1 MDGSGRVVKEV
12 VMSTHTT
19 VVDRLYFVGVVI
31 KGIDGLLELLVGVV
45 LVFAPS
51 LPHTVLEKVAGK
63 VVHHFDSVGPFV
75 SGYLEN
81 LDADLAQSGSWFL
94 IAYLTA
100 HGAIKV
106 GLVYC
111 LLRRLHHIY
120 PVALA
125 VLLVFLGYQI
135 FLLAVN
141 PTVGLALI
149 SLLDAAIIYLVYRE
163 YRELKTQANTS
174 ASES

>member
-1 MDGSGRVVKEV
+1 MDVSARAAKEV
-12 VMSTHTT
+12 AMSTHPT
-19 VVDRLYFVGVVI
+19 VIDRLYFAGVLI
-31 KGIDGLLELLVGVV
+31 KGIDGLLELVVGVV

-51 LPHTVLEKVAGK
+51 LPHTVLEKVAGR

-81 LDADLAQSGSWFL
+81 LDANLAHSGSWFL
-94 IAYLTA
+94 VAYLIA

-111 LLRRLHHIY
+111 LLRRLHHIN
-120 PVALA
+120 PVAIA

-135 FLLAVN
+135 YLLVVH
-141 PTVGLALI
+141 PTAGLALI
-149 SLLDAAIIYLVYRE
+149 SVLDAAIIYLVYRE
-163 YRELKTQANTS
+163 YRELRLQANTVT
-174 ASES
+174 SES